1 MSRSRLLLLVSG
13 GLFLLCGVL
22 LARPS
27 LASSSYPRVLKNAPA
42 ALRPVIEDGPSTVSG
57 PDGVF
62 HLAGLERGTHKLY
75 LDLDTLPVELR
86 PDSATSPVILWLN
99 PGQSLVSTATE
110 SGVRFSAAY
119 HATGD
124 AISGVVFLDQD
135 GDGRQRAGEPG
146 LSGVTVVDPTSHQY
160 FVPFDDRDLRDLL
173 DASDVCQPSTVP
185 PEDPV
190 GDVIVSTV
198 SLTASSDGTTYYY
211 DHWEDGYDADPLNPG
226 PTTEIGLLNAG
237 QVRTFASN
245 VDTSVT
251 PWGSVF
257 YYDGRDRITI
267 VGEEASVV
275 RSAYPASGI
284 GTRLAGAWE
293 IEEVAAWGADYIVP
307 AGEDWGAGSDFEFT
321 GATVTALQDGTQL
334 YYNGSLAA
342 TLSAGGTYF
351 INGVGDG
358 SGLNSGDTFTAT
370 HPIQVHTY
378 SSICASGMDN
388 YWSGN
393 GYTLEPVDQWDSD
406 YWSPVQNR
414 SVCLNGNSAAV
425 DIFLYNATGGNIN
438 LTIDDGTIYNVTL
451 QPGSN
456 SVTNTLILSPL
467 SDLQGAHIFA
477 PGGEMFWGVVNVDT
491 EGWRHE
497 WGYSLIP
504 QNDLSSMAVLGWAP
518 GNGLALPLAQY
529 PPSGNLAWV
538 IPVTDTVIYAD
549 FDQDGNADDMD
560 CNGDGDAF
568 DVGFCAGL
576 DEIGSSNGITVT
588 QGNTLRI
595 ADPTDADLTGALI
608 FTRDLSHRIAV
619 AWGQDPCV
627 AQRQLPYLDLGY
639 TVLPVAIPSVS
650 KFDALAQDVDNSGDI
665 SPGDILT
672 YTVVIANDGFGPLNN
687 AVLTDV
693 LPYTYTDFIVGSIAS
708 TLPFADDD
716 YFNGVDWLYT
726 PVGGGSF
733 NTDPNVQQLRL
744 LWNQIAAQQTV
755 TVTFQVQIEQV
766 DPSIME
772 ISNLAFVDADNSDPR
787 GSEDPDDPNDP
798 DTDTPLGQPILWL
811 DKHPS
816 DPTTVAPGGLLTY
829 TIVVSNVGTA
839 TALSALVVDD
849 LPPWLSYEPS
859 TLDLTWPV
867 AEVIT
872 TTNTVTFVYEFHET
886 FGDNFDDASHT
897 LTTGADGN
905 DGTLNWTLPISRWT
919 EFNDDDD
926 PFLGDI
932 RVISTTPPAP
942 NSPPSVLRL
951 SDLSDDNV
959 DSGARRC
966 ADLSDFVEP
975 HLGYQMR
982 GDADHTELNDTYRV
996 EITGTT
1002 AITSVTVLYAGTA
1015 YQAMDMDLTAFA
1027 GDAPVCV
1034 SFIAEGG
1041 MDGNLDFYR
1050 IDDIFIYENHPMR
1063 SRQVVQTQETT
1074 TIHYF
1079 TTNNTDPLTYTRIL
1093 SDPFTTAITHTMDVT
1108 RPFAFP
1114 AQSNVTI
1121 TFQMRVGYPLTD
1133 GLVLLNSASITA
1145 TNVHTTPYPLRDD
1158 TPTTIQSSHALTI
1171 TKSDNPDPVLPGNLL
1186 TYTLFWEVGGDEPA
1200 PNVVVSDVLPL
1211 PYVSFNSCA
1220 PLPACQGETFPG
1232 SGVVVWNL
1240 GNRLPPMSGVTYD
1253 SGWLTVTVNVEQRPP
1268 AGVFTNTAFIGDDDP
1283 DTPGDQDDEPTEV
1296 PIASF
1301 ALSKQRLTASP
1312 VPIGVLVRYQIAIT
1326 NTGELTITQLPL
1338 QDLYDPVYLEFQS
1351 AVPAPD
1357 VTAPPGTL
1365 VWNDLTT
1372 YLPGLVLPPNASTQ
1386 IVVDFLSISSTQQLL
1401 PPVTVNTAA
1410 VDGARTD
1417 AGTLPRQEDSAEVEI
1432 EDTAVNASFALSKQ
1446 LISTP
1451 TVPIG
1456 SPVQFL
1462 IVITN
1467 TGDLT
1472 ITQLPLQDT
1481 YDPFYLQYQSALPVP
1496 DVAAPP
1502 GTLVWNDLTDGLP
1515 GLVLP
1520 PAQSTQVLVQFIALT
1535 TTQHLTP
1542 PVTVNTAVVDG
1553 ARTDAGD
1560 LPRQEDSAE
1569 VGIEDEGPT
1578 AIELLYLRAGPKSG
1592 GVLVEWA
1599 TLFEINTYGFWL
1611 YRGSDADPE
1620 HATPLVFVP
1629 AQGWLNLGAA
1639 YQVLD
1644 AGLPPGLTYYWLVEV
1659 ENDGAET
1666 RYGPVSA
1673 WPGWNEADLPYRVY
1687 LPLLRRP

>member
-1 MSRSRLLLLVSG
+1 
-13 GLFLLCGVL
+13 
-22 LARPS
+22 
-27 LASSSYPRVLKNAPA
+27 VLKNAPA

-146 LSGVTVVDPTSHQY
+146 LSGVTVIDPTSHQY
-160 FVPFDDRDLRDLL
+160 FIPFDDRNLIALL
-173 DASDVCQPSTVP
+173 EASDQCQPSPSAP
-185 PEDPV
+185 PEEV
-190 GDVIVSTV
+190 GAVLASNI
-198 SLTASSDGTTYYY
+198 SLTASSNGTTYYY
-211 DHWEDGYDADPLNPG
+211 DHWEDGYDADPLNPA
-226 PTTEIGLLNAG
+226 PSTEIGLLNAG

-245 VDTSVT
+245 VDTTV

-257 YYDGRDRITI
+257 YYDGGDRITI

-275 RSAYPASGI
+275 RSAYPASAI

-293 IEEVAAWGADYIVP
+293 IEEVAAWGDDYIVP
-307 AGEDWGAGSDFEFT
+307 AGEDWGAGADFEFT
-321 GATVTALQDGTQL
+321 GATITALQDGTQL

-342 TLSAGGTYF
+342 TLSAGGTHF

-358 SGLNSGDTFTAT
+358 SGLNSGDMFTAT

-378 SSICASGMDN
+378 SSICASGMNN

-393 GYTLEPVDQWDSD
+393 GYTLEPVQQWDSD

-414 SVCLNGNSAAV
+414 SVCPNGNSAAV
-425 DIFLYNATGGNIN
+425 DIFLYNASGGNIN
-438 LTIDDGTIYNVTL
+438 LTIDDGAVYNRVL
-451 QPGSN
+451 PPGRS
-456 SVTNTLILSPL
+456 SVLALIAPASL
-467 SDLQGAHIFA
+467 SDVRGVHIYGDG
-477 PGGEMFWGVVNVDT
+477 PFWGVVNVDT
-491 EGWRHE
+491 ERWVHE

-518 GNGLALPLAQY
+518 GNGHNPPLTQY
-529 PPSGNLAWV
+529 PPNGNLAWV
-538 IPVTDTVIYAD
+538 TPITDTAIYAD
-549 FDQDGNADDMD
+549 FNQDGNADDMD
-560 CNGDGDAF
+560 CNGDGDAL
-568 DVGFCAGL
+568 DAGVCAGL
-576 DEIGSSNGITVT
+576 DELGSSNGITVT
-588 QGNTLRI
+588 QGSTLRI

-619 AWGQDPCV
+619 AWGQDACV
-627 AQRQLPYLDLGY
+627 AQTGNPYLDLGY
-639 TVLPVAIPSVS
+639 TVLPIAVPSVS
-650 KFDALAQDVDNSGDI
+650 KFDALAQDVDGSGDV

-672 YTVVIANDGFGPLNN
+672 YTIVIANDGFGPMNN
-687 AVLTDV
+687 VVMTDV

-708 TLPFADDD
+708 TFPFINDD
-716 YFNGVDWLYT
+716 YFDGSDWLYT
-726 PVGGGSF
+726 PAGGGPY

-744 LWNQIAAQQTV
+744 FWNQIAAQLTV
-755 TVTFQVQIEQV
+755 SVTFRVQIGQV
-766 DPSIME
+766 DPDVME
-772 ISNLAFVDADNSDPR
+772 ISNLAIVDADNTNPR
-787 GSEDPDDPNDP
+787 DSEDPGDPDPDDP

-811 DKHPS
+811 DKLPS

-867 AEVIT
+867 AEVVT
-872 TTNTVTFVYEFHET
+872 TTIPISVITGLITDT
-886 FGDNFDDASHT
+886 IGDDFDLPDRSGDTNFAGS
-897 LTTGADGN
+897 
-905 DGTLNWTLPISRWT
+905 DGTLPW
-919 EFNDDDD
+919 
-926 PFLGDI
+926 LGDWSEI
-932 RVISTTPPAP
+932 NDTVGPDAGDVRVNTGVAVPEFASL
-942 NSPPSVLRL
+942 PSFLNL
-951 SDLSDDNV
+951 NDALGNG

-966 ADLSDFVEP
+966 ADLGGFNAPQLS
-975 HLGYQMR
+975 YNMR
-982 GDADHTELNDTYRV
+982 GAAVNPVIATYRV
-996 EITGTT
+996 EITGTST
-1002 AITSVTVLYAGTA
+1002 LTTVLFSETYASTA
-1015 YQAMDMDLTAFA
+1015 YTSRYVDLSPFA
-1027 GDAPVCV
+1027 NDPQVCV
-1034 SFIAEGG
+1034 SFIAEASLTGF
-1041 MDGNLDFYR
+1041 NEYYR
-1050 IDDIFIYENHPMR
+1050 IDNVFLSNNPPETYGTVDLIK
-1063 SRQVVQTQETT
+1063 ETT
-1074 TIHYF
+1074 VISYLSVS
-1079 TTNNTDPLTYTRIL
+1079 NTDPLTYTRIL

-1171 TKSDNPDPVLPGNLL
+1171 TKADDPDPVLPGNLL

-1268 AGVFTNTAFIGDDDP
+1268 GGVFTNTAFIGDDDP

-1338 QDLYDPVYLEFQS
+1338 QDTYDPVYLEFQS

-1496 DVAAPP
+1496 DVATPP
-1502 GTLVWNDLTDGLP
+1502 GTLAWNDLTDGLP

-1560 LPRQEDSAE
+1560 LPRQGDSAE

-1644 AGLPPGLTYYWLVEV
+1644 VGLPPGLTYYWLVEV